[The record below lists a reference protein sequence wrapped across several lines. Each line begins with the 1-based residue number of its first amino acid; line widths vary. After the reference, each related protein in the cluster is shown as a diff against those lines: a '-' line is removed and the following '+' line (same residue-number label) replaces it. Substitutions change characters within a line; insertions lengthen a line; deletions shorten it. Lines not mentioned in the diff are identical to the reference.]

1 MHWSRQLC
9 GELRVDFMSVG
20 RLCYQDGHWY
30 YRRRL
35 VGLYQEIR
43 LILLCLSLLLLLW
56 GLLLLLLWAL
66 TCAILPLREVIMSH
80 SWTIPMCRV
89 FGYGTLKRWTEL
101 CFLFVHRS
109 LSHGMSLEYKKWYM
123 LWPTRWRGYLLSQQT
138 CLAPSITS
146 LWPFALLLW
155 TGSATVACVWNQ
167 VSCCCCVCLIV
178 CSTVAHIL
186 TNGQCFT

>member
-1 MHWSRQLC
+1 MCNSAAPGGDYVTLMDNTHVLC
-9 GELRVDFMSVG
+9 VWLRYLQTLNRIVFPI
-20 RLCYQDGHWY
+20 CT
-30 YRRRL
+30 
-35 VGLYQEIR
+35 LY
-43 LILLCLSLLLLLW
+43 
-56 GLLLLLLWAL
+56 
-66 TCAILPLREVIMSH
+66 
-80 SWTIPMCRV
+80 
-89 FGYGTLKRWTEL
+89 
-101 CFLFVHRS
+101 RS
-109 LSHGMSLEYKKWYM
+109 LSHGTSLEYKKWCM

-186 TNGQCFT
+186 TNVMGNVSYSQVPQRWLQPTLWRHSCQSEHLTMFRRSHEIVRFNS